1 MSDPRQ
7 STPQNGLFHPIL
19 HIDQNVSDESII
31 FTHCKYL
38 NSNNLPCRKG
48 KVRPPPST
56 GLFYSIAH
64 SITQSNSKNICT
76 QQGTLTQSIA
86 IYTKY
91 YMYSITILM
100 LINHSLISHIH
111 TCRPI
116 NAGIDTRILI
126 SYLF

>member
-1 MSDPRQ
+1 MSD
-7 STPQNGLFHPIL
+7 PQNGLFHPIS

-38 NSNNLPCRKG
+38 NSNNLCCRKG

-64 SITQSNSKNICT
+64 SITQSNSKTICT
-76 QQGTLTQSIA
+76 QQGTLTQPIA

-111 TCRPI
+111 ICRPI